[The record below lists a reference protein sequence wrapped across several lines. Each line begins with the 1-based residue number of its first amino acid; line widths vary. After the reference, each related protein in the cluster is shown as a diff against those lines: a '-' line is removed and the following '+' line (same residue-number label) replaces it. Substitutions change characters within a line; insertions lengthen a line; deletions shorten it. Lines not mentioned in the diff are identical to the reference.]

1 MVALLVQTER
11 FGTSI
16 ADALRI
22 FAESMREARSQRTE
36 EEAEKMAVKLLFPL
50 VLFIFP
56 VMLIV
61 MGGPAGIT
69 LHHYIGLGK

>member
-1 MVALLVQTER
+1 
-11 FGTSI
+11 
-16 ADALRI
+16 
-22 FAESMREARSQRTE
+22 MRETRSQRAE

-50 VLFIFP
+50 VFFIFP

-69 LHHYIGLGK
+69 LHHYIGIGK